1 MRLCGSLRIPCATSK
16 VTLSQVD
23 LTVKTIAWRNF
34 DGYMRR
40 ASRSTDRAPR
50 GGRRDACRRFVAT
63 VPVGH
68 AVARR
73 SGDHGGDDDGIEP
86 VCTDVPDG
94 APPPRR
100 TQRRTR
106 HRRVTTVSSTSSFRR
121 RRVGA
126 IAAAPAQHARTH
138 SAIDPCQENRA
149 CSASRPWPHWREAIS
164 SGRGSKKNPLAS
176 DASAG
181 ICAWSSCAC
190 TDGPGMESELIS
202 STARARQGARRKERV
217 SRWQM
222 GRLLGAD
229 RSPARA
235 ASVGRSLRGHELAGL
250 GSPSASPPWR
260 ARFKARGERGAQID
274 GKWRD

>member
-1 MRLCGSLRIPCATSK
+1 
-16 VTLSQVD
+16 
-23 LTVKTIAWRNF
+23 
-34 DGYMRR
+34 MRR

-73 SGDHGGDDDGIEP
+73 SGDGGDDDGIES

-106 HRRVTTVSSTSSFRR
+106 HRRVTTVSSTGSFRR

-126 IAAAPAQHARTH
+126 IAAAPAQHARTQRH
-138 SAIDPCQENRA
+138 RSVP
-149 CSASRPWPHWREAIS
+149 REPRVLRQWALATLARGLIS

-235 ASVGRSLRGHELAGL
+235 ANVGRSLHGHELAGL

-260 ARFKARGERGAQID
+260 ARFKARGERGAQIE
-274 GKWRD
+274 GKWKDCCEQICPPTRLEPAAAGRRRARACGGERGLDKWFE